1 MQASHTVTDV
11 IPIVRFLS
19 SQSPNTEFTII
30 VRQNEWEHVS
40 EQALGFVLDHN
51 TSNDLTPKIKC
62 MGRDGVDPGNLV
74 FELGP
79 RRLRDRQITRPLQH
93 NDEVE
98 TVTVQ
103 RGSRRLQSPMNT
115 VTLCPRYA

>member
-1 MQASHTVTDV
+1 VTSHLQGVRVLAFQIRELERQTSGDFKHDATVTVVDAKNFTGYEDTPPTAKMQASHTVTDV

-51 TSNDLTPKIKC
+51 TSNDLTPKI
-62 MGRDGVDPGNLV
+62 
-74 FELGP
+74 
-79 RRLRDRQITRPLQH
+79 
-93 NDEVE
+93 
-98 TVTVQ
+98 
-103 RGSRRLQSPMNT
+103 
-115 VTLCPRYA
+115 